1 MSEWHVNDVSE
12 SVSRSEISGSVEVV
26 RCSVQCAKFNYVIE
40 SANKLT
46 YVFLQLR
53 PAILSISPSNVWRHR
68 ACDDADVPK
77 ASGNLSLNLYAN
89 VVPVKDVKKVA
100 KASNSLTLVSPEV
113 VNDDHWLADISIP
126 PLYRACRMNKV
137 VIVGI
142 LSSNLHS
149 KRRFSRTRWSIDP
162 YACPGFISMHAC
174 FLELE
179 KVKHNTPCL
188 GNSIRVCFKSLLV
201 ACCRLYEP

>member
-1 MSEWHVNDVSE
+1 MSDWYVNDVSE
-12 SVSRSEISGSVEVV
+12 SVFSSEISGSVEVV

-53 PAILSISPSNVWRHR
+53 PAILSISPSNVWRHW
-68 ACDDADVPK
+68 ACDNADVPK
-77 ASGNLSLNLYAN
+77 ASGNLSLNFYAD
-89 VVPVKDVKKVA
+89 VISVKDVKKVA
-100 KASNSLTLVSPEV
+100 KASNSLALISPEV
-113 VNDDHWLADISIP
+113 VNDDHWLAYISIP

-142 LSSNLHS
+142 LSSNLYS
-149 KRRFSRTRWSIDP
+149 ECRFSRTRLAIDP

-174 FLELE
+174 FLKLE
-179 KVKHNTPCL
+179 KVKHNAPCL

-201 ACCRLYEP
+201 ACCSLYEP